1 MSGTSNISKQCDMD
15 LQAAIGGVYVLQDG
29 RTFWVDHVV
38 VSEIMN
44 RVRPIIGAE
53 CERKY
58 LAGTRN
64 PNTADVGGG
73 A

>member
-1 MSGTSNISKQCDMD
+1 MNTPVQISKQCDMD
-15 LQAAIGGVYVLQDG
+15 LQAAIGGVYDLTDG

-38 VSEIMN
+38 VREIMN
-44 RVRPIIGAE
+44 RVRPILGAE
-53 CERKY
+53 AERHY
-58 LAGTRN
+58 LSGTRD